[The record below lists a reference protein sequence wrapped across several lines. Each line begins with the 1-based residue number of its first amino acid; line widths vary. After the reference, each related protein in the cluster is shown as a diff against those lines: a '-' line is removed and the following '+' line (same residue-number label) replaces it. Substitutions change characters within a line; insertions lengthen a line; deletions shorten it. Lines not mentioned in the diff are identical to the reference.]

1 MVVKTTRFDKAPTY
15 FIYGG
20 YVFVPLTKKLLHST
34 RLRYMASRWPT
45 KEKKEIVVLLKV
57 LASELSQGNSSISF
71 WPVEKINGK
80 TFATFDEFYQIVEN
94 FKGDYLLLE
103 DDEG

>member
-1 MVVKTTRFDKAPTY
+1 
-15 FIYGG
+15 
-20 YVFVPLTKKLLHST
+20 
-34 RLRYMASRWPT
+34 MASKWPT
-45 KEKKEIVVLLKV
+45 EEKKEIVVLLKV

-80 TFATFDEFYQIVEN
+80 TFATFDAFYQIVEN

-103 DDEG
+103 DDEGIQVVMDAKVCKMKNEEILKRYNIKYDRSVDLR